1 MQHVVD
7 ALSLGSLDA
16 MLALGIALV
25 FGVMHLVNFAHGELV
40 MIGGFTIFVT
50 AALPWPLVVLCVV
63 VVVALGA
70 LLMERIAFRPVRS
83 ADPTTLLVTSFAV
96 SILLQSVAVI
106 IWGRR
111 AKGVDFASN
120 LSEPVAIAGTRIA
133 LVDLVSIGVAVVL
146 VSGLALFL
154 TRTALGTAMR
164 ASAEDFV
171 MARLLGVSANRVI
184 AAAFALSGTLAAA
197 ASLLLVASTGTV
209 QASMGLQPV
218 LIGFV
223 ATVIGGVG
231 SLVGAALG
239 GFVLGAVTVAM
250 QVALPIE
257 ARGYRDALVFGIV
270 ILILLVRPSGL
281 VSSAALEERV

>member
-7 ALSLGSLDA
+7 AISLGSLDA

-40 MIGGFTIFVT
+40 MIGGFTIFLT
-50 AALPWPLVVLCVV
+50 AALPWPLIVIIVLAA
-63 VVVALGA
+63 VALAA

-96 SILLQSVAVI
+96 SILLQSVAAI

-111 AKGVDFASN
+111 AKGVDFASG
-120 LSEPVAIAGTRIA
+120 LSEPVTIFGTRIA
-133 LVDLVSIGVAVVL
+133 IVDLVAIGVGVVL
-146 VSGLALFL
+146 VTGLALFL
-154 TRTALGTAMR
+154 TRTATGTAMR
-164 ASAEDFV
+164 AAAEDFT

-184 AAAFALSGTLAAA
+184 AAAFAMSGILAAA
-197 ASLLLVASTGTV
+197 AALLLVASTGTV
-209 QASMGLQPV
+209 QANMGLQPV

-239 GFVLGAVTVAM
+239 GFVLGALTVTM
-250 QVALPIE
+250 QVTLPLD
-257 ARGYRDALVFGIV
+257 ARGYRDAAVFAIV

-281 VSSAALEERV
+281 VASSALEERV

>member
-7 ALSLGSLDA
+7 AISLGSLDA

-40 MIGGFTIFVT
+40 MIGGFTIFLT
-50 AALPWPLVVLCVV
+50 AALPWPLIVIIVLAA
-63 VVVALGA
+63 VALAA

-96 SILLQSVAVI
+96 SILLQSVAAI

-111 AKGVDFASN
+111 AKGVDFASG
-120 LSEPVAIAGTRIA
+120 LSEPVTIFGTRIA
-133 LVDLVSIGVAVVL
+133 IVDLVAIGVGVAL
-146 VSGLALFL
+146 VTGLALFL
-154 TRTALGTAMR
+154 TRTATGTAMR
-164 ASAEDFV
+164 AAAEDFT

-184 AAAFALSGTLAAA
+184 AAAFAMSGILAAA
-197 ASLLLVASTGTV
+197 AALLLVASTGTV
-209 QASMGLQPV
+209 QANMGLQPV

-239 GFVLGAVTVAM
+239 GFVLGALTVTM
-250 QVALPIE
+250 QVTLPLD
-257 ARGYRDALVFGIV
+257 ARGYRDAAVFAIV

-281 VSSAALEERV
+281 VASSALEERV

>member
-7 ALSLGSLDA
+7 AISLGSLDA

-40 MIGGFTIFVT
+40 MIGGFTIFLT
-50 AALPWPLVVLCVV
+50 ASLPWPLIVIIVLL
-63 VVVALGA
+63 VVALA
-70 LLMERIAFRPVRS
+70 AVLMERIAFRPVRS

-96 SILLQSVAVI
+96 SILLQSIAAI

-111 AKGVDFASN
+111 AKGVNFASG
-120 LSEPVAIAGTRIA
+120 LSEPVTIFGTRIA

-146 VSGLALFL
+146 VAGLALFL
-154 TRTALGTAMR
+154 TRTAIGTAMR
-164 ASAEDFV
+164 AAAEDFV

-184 AAAFALSGTLAAA
+184 AAAFALSGILAAA
-197 ASLLLVASTGTV
+197 AALLLVASTGTI
-209 QASMGLQPV
+209 QANMGLQPV
-218 LIGFV
+218 LVGFV

-239 GFVLGAVTVAM
+239 GFVLGVITVVM
-250 QVALPIE
+250 QVALPLD
-257 ARGYRDALVFGIV
+257 ARGYRDAAVFAIV
-270 ILILLVRPSGL
+270 IAILLVRPSGL
-281 VSSAALEERV
+281 VSSSALEERV

>member
-7 ALSLGSLDA
+7 AFSLGSLDA

-40 MIGGFTIFVT
+40 MVGGFTIYLT
-50 AALPWPLVVLCVV
+50 AGAPWPVVVLCVL
-63 VVVALGA
+63 VVVALTA
-70 LLMERIAFRPVRS
+70 LLMERIAFRPVRG

-96 SILLQSVAVI
+96 SILLQSVAAI

-111 AKGVDFASN
+111 AKGVDFASG
-120 LSEPVAIAGTRIA
+120 LSEPVTIFGTRVAI
-133 LVDLVSIGVAVVL
+133 VDVVSIGVAAVL
-146 VSGLALFL
+146 VAALAVFL
-154 TRTALGTAMR
+154 KRTPTGTAMR
-164 ASAEDFV
+164 AAAEDFT

-184 AAAFALSGTLAAA
+184 AAAFAMSGILAAA
-197 ASLLLVASTGTV
+197 AALLLVASTGTV
-209 QASMGLQPV
+209 QSSMGLQPV
-218 LIGFV
+218 LVGFV

-239 GFVLGAVTVAM
+239 GFTLGVLTVVM
-250 QVALPIE
+250 QVSLPLS
-257 ARGYRDALVFGIV
+257 ARGYRDAAVFGIV

-281 VSSAALEERV
+281 VSSGALEERV

>member
-7 ALSLGSLDA
+7 AFSLGSLDA

-40 MIGGFTIFVT
+40 MVGGFTIFLV
-50 AALPWPLVVLCVV
+50 AGLPWPLIVVIVLVA
-63 VVVALGA
+63 VALAA
-70 LLMERIAFRPVRS
+70 LLMERIAFRPVRG

-96 SILLQSVAVI
+96 SILLQSVAAI

-111 AKGVDFASN
+111 AKGVDFASG
-120 LSEPVAIAGTRIA
+120 LSGPVTIFGTRVAI
-133 LVDLVSIGVAVVL
+133 VDLVSIGVAAVL
-146 VSGLALFL
+146 VTGLALFL
-154 TRTALGTAMR
+154 KRTATGTAMR
-164 ASAEDFV
+164 AAAEDFV

-184 AAAFALSGTLAAA
+184 AAAFAMSGILAAA
-197 ASLLLVASTGTV
+197 AALLLVASTGTI
-209 QASMGLQPV
+209 QSSMGLQPV
-218 LIGFV
+218 LVGFV

-239 GFVLGAVTVAM
+239 GFLLGVITVVM
-250 QVALPIE
+250 QVSLPLD
-257 ARGYRDALVFGIV
+257 ARGYRDAAVFTIV